1 MVNKYSGS
9 GRKREKGMDDG
20 DGDGRGGRCKNYDTE
35 GETAV
40 TAVIENVTKRNG
52 KQKARARASIQAE
65 RGKWDA

>member
-9 GRKREKGMDDG
+9 GRKREKGMHDG

-40 TAVIENVTKRNG
+40 TAVIENLDASQVTDVG
-52 KQKARARASIQAE
+52 GARE
-65 RGKWDA
+65 RCAHQ